1 MNILNKYLTALVSAL
16 LPAVVAAVAPAD
28 TLRWSGRIVGGG
40 STGDFAPYLIGANSG
55 GRHVMKSI
63 FGVEAEA
70 VKEVN
75 HERRFSWGAG
85 IDVSAARQSDA
96 SYMFYDEG
104 VMTDRPWHPARV
116 RIQQLWGILKW
127 RSVFLKAGMSD
138 HRSPIVD
145 DRLSSGDFTLSNNAR
160 GVPGLEIGLTG
171 FRDIPLTHNWVQI
184 NAAITYG
191 KYTDNGSMKDR
202 FNYYDG
208 HIVLGQLY
216 TYKRIHFRTRTDR
229 PLSVTIGVQAAGA
242 FGGTTYFYSRG
253 KETLVQKNPSG
264 LKAAWQMLFPVRGDN
279 SDGYYEGNHLGTWD
293 FKASYGLK
301 NGVSLEGYFQWL
313 WEDGSSMGRRNMTDG
328 LWGAGVTL
336 PGKNPVLKKVIAEY
350 IDFRDQ
356 SGALHW
362 SPNDAPGTD
371 ITTEATGGDNYYNN
385 STFNSWAN
393 YGMGQGSSFPVSPIY
408 NADGS
413 LKFRRNRTRGF
424 HIAAT
429 GFVVPTLEWTV
440 KFSHGVAWGDGRRPD
455 PRALKN
461 TSAAVGAVWDASW
474 LARGLSV
481 SGIVAF
487 DAGKLRGDSFGTL
500 VSVAYSGNFSF
511 NPSKNF

>member
-1 MNILNKYLTALVSAL
+1 MTIRKCITALMTAL
-16 LPAVVAAVAPAD
+16 LPAVMTAESAGD
-28 TLRWSGRIVGGG
+28 TVRWSGRLLGGG
-40 STGDFAPYLIGANSG
+40 STGEFAPYLIGANSG
-55 GRHVMKSI
+55 GRHTMKSA
-63 FGVEAEA
+63 FGAEVEI
-70 VKEVN
+70 VKELN
-75 HERRFSWGAG
+75 LDRRFSWSAG
-85 IDVSAARQSDA
+85 IDVSAIRQPA
-96 SYMFYDEG
+96 AEYMLYDEG

-116 RIQQLWGILKW
+116 RLQQLWGIVKW
-127 RSVFLKAGMSD
+127 RSVYFKAGMSD

-145 DRLSSGDFTLSNNAR
+145 DRLSSGDLTLSDNAR
-160 GVPGLEIGLTG
+160 GVPVVEVGLTG
-171 FRDIPLTHNWVQI
+171 FRDIPLTRCWVQI
-184 NAAITYG
+184 DASIAYG
-191 KYTDNGSMKDR
+191 KYTDNGALKGR

-229 PLSVTIGVQAAGA
+229 PLSVMIGVQAAGA
-242 FGGTTYFYSRG
+242 FGGITYFYSRG
-253 KETLVQKNPSG
+253 KEDLVQKNPSG

-293 FKASYGLK
+293 FKGRYRLK
-301 NGVSLEGYFQWL
+301 SGVDLEGYFQWL

-328 LWGAGVTL
+328 LWGIGLTL
-336 PGKNPVLKKVIAEY
+336 PGKSPVLKKIIAEY

-362 SPNDAPGTD
+362 SPNDAPGTT

-393 YGMGQGSSFPVSPIY
+393 YGMGQGSSFPVSPLY
-408 NADGS
+408 NTDGS
-413 LKFRRNRTRGF
+413 LKFRRNRTRGV
-424 HIAAT
+424 HVAAT
-429 GFVVPTLEWTV
+429 GFVSDKFGWTV

-461 TSAAVGAVWDASW
+461 TSASFGGVWDASG
-474 LARGLSV
+474 LVRGLSV

-487 DAGKLRGDSFGTL
+487 DAGKLRGDNFGAL

-511 NPSKNF
+511 NNPSKTF